1 MKILKH
7 VIRILLLI
15 AAIYVAYHLFV
26 DSLAPV
32 IP

>member
-1 MKILKH
+1 MRIIKN

-15 AAIYVAYHLFV
+15 AAVYVAYHLFL